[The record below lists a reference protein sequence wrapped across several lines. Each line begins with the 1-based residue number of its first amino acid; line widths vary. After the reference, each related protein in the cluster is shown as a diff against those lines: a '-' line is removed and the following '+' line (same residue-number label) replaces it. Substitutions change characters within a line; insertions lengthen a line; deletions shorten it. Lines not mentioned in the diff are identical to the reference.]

1 MSAGSPTVRLLLL
14 AQSIPPSP
22 LLLLSAPSSRL
33 SFRTCLFAHLSPS
46 VFSPFLPPSVFLPSS
61 RFPPSSLLLSSPF
74 FKTQHWRVYSRRSLA
89 DADFPPRML
98 LLVIYKGN
106 VYFFKFELY
115 NLRLHFPKIINCSSP
130 SSLLEKNSSPHL
142 LKIILNIT
150 FISKHPKLCFSLITL
165 FHWNPSFEFCHVRSK
180 QQKKK
185 KKQKLMCVKYF
196 TYLNTF

>member
-130 SSLLEKNSSPHL
+130 SSLLEKLSASVKN
-142 LKIILNIT
+142 
-150 FISKHPKLCFSLITL
+150 HPKYHFHFQTSKTVFFFNNFVSLKSVFWIL
-165 FHWNPSFEFCHVRSK
+165 PC
-180 QQKKK
+180 
-185 KKQKLMCVKYF
+185 
-196 TYLNTF
+196 